1 MTKTIAIVNFK
12 GGVGKTTTAV
22 YLATLLSR
30 SGSVLLKDA
39 DPQGSTTEWLEDI
52 DELPFAF
59 EIANIKNIG
68 KTKDF
73 DYVVIDTPPQNSEIL
88 KAAMAVADL
97 SIVPMSTSE
106 LDLSRMISTL
116 DYLPA
121 ESDYRILLTLA
132 DTRTNSFKYT
142 LAVLEEAKLKSFANS
157 VAKRESIKNT
167 YGKIPKTKEEL
178 RDYEQV
184 YFELEEILR

>member
-68 KTKDF
+68 KTKGF

-142 LAVLEEAKLKSFANS
+142 LAILEEAKLKSFSAS

-178 RDYEQV
+178 RDYELV
-184 YFELEEILR
+184 YFELEEILK